1 MLLDMFLDLMIG
13 WFNMIGVFLANHLE
27 VKVLILYFDY
37 LIYPELGNTNVHTLF
52 SDLIIDFGIVGTI
65 MFFSISGFLSG
76 LLMSKIKNLKP
87 SSISLLTL
95 MYLIILYSFLIS
107 PLKYTSIIIA
117 FIEFYLVLKLIF
129 INKITINSRR

>member
-1 MLLDMFLDLMIG
+1 
-13 WFNMIGVFLANHLE
+13 
-27 VKVLILYFDY
+27 
-37 LIYPELGNTNVHTLF
+37 
-52 SDLIIDFGIVGTI
+52 